1 MSDLQTE
8 IQNNLCLITLNRL
21 DKHNAFDEHLLMA
34 MQTQFDKAIED
45 PAVRVIIL
53 KAQGKHFCAGA
64 DLSWMQK
71 MVDYGMEDNI
81 QDAMVLAKLLS
92 TIHHS
97 PKPVIAMVQGCA
109 YGGGAGLIAACD
121 IAIASTNA
129 RFCFS
134 EIKLGLIPAVISPFV
149 VKAIGERQARAL
161 FLSAEVFDA
170 SRALTLHL
178 IHHLVSDE
186 QLLEF
191 TLNYAKQMSLYAP
204 EATQKCKTL
213 TQFVANKPIDETLSY
228 YTASLI
234 AEQRI
239 STEGQK
245 GLKAFLNK
253 GS

>member
-1 MSDLQTE
+1 MTHLHTE
-8 IQNNLCLITLNRL
+8 IQDHLCLITLNRI
-21 DKHNAFDEHLLMA
+21 DKHNAFDEHLLIA
-34 MQTQFDKAIED
+34 MQTEFDKAIQNQE
-45 PAVRVIIL
+45 VRVIIL
-53 KAQGKHFCAGA
+53 KANGKHFCAGA
-64 DLSWMQK
+64 DLHWMQK
-71 MVDYGMEDNI
+71 MVNYGMDENV

-97 PKPVIAMVQGCA
+97 PKPTIAMVQGCA

-121 IAIASTNA
+121 IAIAATNA

-149 VKAIGERQARAL
+149 VKAIGERQANAL
-161 FLSAEVFDA
+161 FLSAEVFEA
-170 SRALTLHL
+170 SRALNLHL
-178 IHHLVSDE
+178 IHHVVSEDD
-186 QLLEF
+186 LLEY

-204 EATQKCKTL
+204 EATRKCKQL
-213 TQFVANKPIDETLSY
+213 VQFVANKPIDEKISH
-228 YTASLI
+228 YTATLI

-239 STEGQK
+239 SPEGQK